1 MTNPSFR
8 SRLTEAR
15 AAVTGEYSSI
25 SRVVDALLDLRSLAS
40 DREDLVA
47 ELDRTI
53 STMPGRTVTPNEWWL
68 EQLDHIEIQ
77 HQRSGGGDR
86 EALATS

>member
-25 SRVVDALLDLRSLAS
+25 SRVVDALLDLRSLAG
-40 DREDLVA
+40 DREELVA
-47 ELDRTI
+47 DLDRTI
-53 STMPGRTVTPNEWWL
+53 ASMPGRTVTPNEWWV
-68 EQLDHIEIQ
+68 EQLDFIEIQ
-77 HQRSGGGDR
+77 YLHSGDGDR
-86 EALATS
+86 EALTTS